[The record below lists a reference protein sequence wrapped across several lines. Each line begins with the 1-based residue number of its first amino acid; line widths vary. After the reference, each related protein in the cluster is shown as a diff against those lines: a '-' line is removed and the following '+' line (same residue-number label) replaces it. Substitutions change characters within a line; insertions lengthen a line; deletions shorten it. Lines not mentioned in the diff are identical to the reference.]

1 MVGKNEILI
10 SISNDGVILYHH
22 EGKMGGLS
30 YLDGGVILEN
40 SHVLFRVDIL
50 KSDLSKSYL
59 FKFNIDNDKV
69 IYEGKAYKIFTFE
82 NEEVSLE
89 IGIYDD

>member
-1 MVGKNEILI
+1 MIGKNEILI

-22 EGKMGGLS
+22 EGKMGGGW

-50 KSDLSKSYL
+50 TSNLSKSYI
-59 FKFNIDNDKV
+59 FKFEADFDKV
-69 IYEGKAYKIFTFE
+69 IYEGKPYKIFTFE